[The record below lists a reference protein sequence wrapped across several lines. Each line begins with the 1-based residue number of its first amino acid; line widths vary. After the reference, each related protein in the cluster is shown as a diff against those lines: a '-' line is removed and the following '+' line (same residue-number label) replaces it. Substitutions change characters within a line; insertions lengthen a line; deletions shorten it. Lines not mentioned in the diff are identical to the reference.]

1 MRVTM
6 SVWLRTALDSWSA
19 GRLES
24 RLQVSGHPLLSFPT
38 LGIQGLPRGWGQGKQ
53 FPLLQPSGGL
63 ISHNGSVEM
72 YIVVICGGGIIS
84 CTHLTDWNGIRQ
96 EYSQILLE
104 GEGEKESKLLS
115 NSWVG
120 MS

>member
-1 MRVTM
+1 
-6 SVWLRTALDSWSA
+6 
-19 GRLES
+19 
-24 RLQVSGHPLLSFPT
+24 
-38 LGIQGLPRGWGQGKQ
+38 
-53 FPLLQPSGGL
+53 
-63 ISHNGSVEM
+63 M